1 MNIDYITKVEGNE
14 AVLDKYVDAV
24 FNQTCKAANIYPF
37 PYQLFGEENCLGSP
51 LIEYFFQQ
59 KPFSL
64 ERAVEFV
71 EKLRKIDKDGFN
83 GIHYPLDKWVE
94 ANIQNPFFYN
104 KNEADKRTIV
114 VDLKLRPE
122 ADPTAA
128 SSDHIKFMCYL
139 AVCHLKYGPSYA
151 SVTANRYFQMATD
164 LGSDEVARLKKVGS
178 GELPEEL
185 TEYKDGH
192 VSCVANDAFATIK
205 VTLKKEDAAS
215 YQQIFRFI
223 NRLLQTSFPRSYS
236 IEFTAKQK
244 TWLPIKGL
252 PKKGVHALFANAVRY
267 ESMHPLLVEYAQLA
281 MKPHEWYTNINAE
294 ECAMPSTFA
303 VFALGLTSDAYFG
316 LVKQYM
322 KIVDE
327 EHQEIQAKFTP
338 AFVEKFGITEQSLPV
353 FMSCLLST
361 QEHKHYKLFAEQ
373 FQDKEKLTML
383 LNFKA
388 NFAQYLMEELDNEDG
403 EEVANYLWESVL
415 FAIFGPQDKYSKLL
429 SGASETLRPVYTALF
444 EEIAEPEDS
453 E

>member
-1 MNIDYITKVEGNE
+1 MNINYITKVEGNE
-14 AVLDKYVDAV
+14 ALLDKYVDAV
-24 FNQTCKAANIYPF
+24 FAGTCKPAKIYPF
-37 PYQLFGEENCLGSP
+37 PYQLSGEENCLDSP

-59 KPFSL
+59 TPFRL

-71 EKLRKIDKDGFN
+71 EKLRKIDKQGFN

-94 ANIQNPFFYN
+94 ANIQKPFFYN
-104 KNEADKRTIV
+104 ENEANKRTIV
-114 VDLKLRPE
+114 VALKLRPE
-122 ADPTAA
+122 ADPTTA
-128 SSDHIKFMCYL
+128 SPDHLKFMCYL

-151 SVTANRYFQMATD
+151 SVTANQYFQMATD
-164 LGSDEVARLKKVGS
+164 LGSDEVARLKKFGS
-178 GELPEEL
+178 GELPKEV
-185 TEYKDGH
+185 TEYKDDQI
-192 VSCVANDAFATIK
+192 SCVANDAFATIK

-215 YQQIFRFI
+215 YQQIFWFI

-252 PKKGVHALFANAVRY
+252 PKKGIHALFANAVAY
-267 ESMHPLLVEYAQLA
+267 ESVHPLLVEYAGIA
-281 MKPHEWYTNINAE
+281 MKTHEWYTNINAE

-322 KIVDE
+322 KTVDE
-327 EHQEIQAKFTP
+327 EHQEIQVKFTP

-361 QEHKHYKLFAEQ
+361 QEHKHHKLFAEQ
-373 FQDKEKLTML
+373 FESAEKLTML

-388 NFAQYLMEELDNEDG
+388 NFAQYLIDELENEDG

-415 FAIFGPQDKYSKLL
+415 FAIFGPQDKYPKLL
-429 SGASETLRPVYTALF
+429 SNASETLRPLYAALF
-444 EEIAEPEDS
+444 EEIEEPEDLA
-453 E
+453 